1 MKKKKDSGCQLYYL
15 PKTRICRFFPV
26 SIFAAETYAYS
37 KWKETCNCVYITTLA
52 AASCTPSINI
62 TWISISNVYYVV
74 PIHKGLYAFCI
85 YSCWHKS
92 PSRDERCRLGQGVIS
107 RTERAW
113 IRANRNEAERNSL
126 PINVGP
132 RRWFSH
138 VNGIFDLHSLR
149 FLYRFSDKPKK
160 QQGLLCTDS
169 TEPEREKNKSYF
181 CFLILL
187 LLMYLL
193 HTLSCFNFRLL
204 LYTYTKWKGINHSLC
219 TGAGSH
225 RHTQSSANFMCVV
238 SGRGLGG
245 FSLRPTDGERWR
257 RNPPNAV
264 FDSPKKI
271 SKRAE

>member
-1 MKKKKDSGCQLYYL
+1 M
-15 PKTRICRFFPV
+15 
-26 SIFAAETYAYS
+26 
-37 KWKETCNCVYITTLA
+37 
-52 AASCTPSINI
+52 
-62 TWISISNVYYVV
+62 YYVV
-74 PIHKGLYAFCI
+74 PIHKVLYAFGI

-113 IRANRNEAERNSL
+113 IKANRINEAERNSL

-181 CFLILL
+181 FFLILL

-193 HTLSCFNFRLL
+193 HIILFQFQTAAIYIYQMERNKSFALHRSRITQTQTHPKFR
-204 LYTYTKWKGINHSLC
+204 
-219 TGAGSH
+219 
-225 RHTQSSANFMCVV
+225 
-238 SGRGLGG
+238 
-245 FSLRPTDGERWR
+245 
-257 RNPPNAV
+257 
-264 FDSPKKI
+264 
-271 SKRAE
+271 